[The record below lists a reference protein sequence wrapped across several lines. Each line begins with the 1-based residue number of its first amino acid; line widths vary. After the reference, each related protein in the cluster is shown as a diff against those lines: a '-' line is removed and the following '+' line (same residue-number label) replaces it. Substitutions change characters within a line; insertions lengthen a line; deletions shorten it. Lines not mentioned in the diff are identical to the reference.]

1 MLLSVLDNQPGPARD
16 IVMLN
21 AGVALYAANVAD
33 SIADGIGRADAV
45 LKDGSAKARLN
56 QWVAYTQQAV

>member
-1 MLLSVLDNQPGPARD
+1 
-16 IVMLN
+16 MLN

-33 SIADGIGRADAV
+33 SIADGLRRADAV